1 MQNAGQTILQQVT
14 DQIGQVVLGHDATVK
29 LTLTA
34 MLAGGHVLFED
45 VPGVGKTTLVETLA
59 KTLDLD
65 FRRIQFTPDLMP
77 SDIVGGAI
85 FNQQTAEFEFRRGP
99 LFTPIVLA
107 DEINRATP
115 RTQAALLEAM
125 GEKRITID
133 GQTYNLDPNF
143 FVLATQNATEFA
155 GTYPLPEAQLDR
167 FLMRLHLGYPEAYA
181 ELALLMGAQ
190 HGPVATPILTGA
202 QLSALKAEVANVT
215 VSEPVADFV
224 LRLVRATRHYPRV
237 RLGISPRGGLAL
249 VAAARALA
257 FIEGRNFVLP
267 DDVQTLVP
275 AVFGHRLLMQ
285 PGDGADAT
293 SVLAEI
299 LQTVLPPD

>member
-1 MQNAGQTILQQVT
+1 MDDRVQAVLTEITNQV
-14 DQIGQVVLGHDATVK
+14 GQVVLGHAQTIR

-45 VPGVGKTTLVETLA
+45 VPGVGKTTLVEALA
-59 KTLDLD
+59 KTLALD

-77 SDIVGGAI
+77 SDILGGAI
-85 FNQQTAEFEFRRGP
+85 FNQQTSQFEFRQGP

-133 GQTYNLDPNF
+133 GQTYALDPNF

-167 FLMRLHLGYPEAYA
+167 FIMRLHLGYPDETA
-181 ELALLMGAQ
+181 ELKLLMGDFQHTDITPVIDGQQLQTLKTAAQ
-190 HGPVATPILTGA
+190 QVTMT
-202 QLSALKAEVANVT
+202 SAVANYVLQ
-215 VSEPVADFV
+215 FV
-224 LRLVRATRHYPRV
+224 QATRQDPV
-237 RLGISPRGGLAL
+237 IRLGISPRGGLAL
-249 VAAARALA
+249 VGAAKAYALLD
-257 FIEGRNFVLP
+257 GRQFVTP
-267 DDVQTLVP
+267 EDVQALIEP
-275 AVFGHRLLMQ
+275 VFAHRLIMA
-285 PGDGADAT
+285 PGAPLT
-293 SVLAEI
+293 AEAALSAI
-299 LQTVLPPD
+299 RSQVPVPD